1 MKPLKELSRIDFGCY
16 DSALSK
22 GEILY
27 LQLKNFD
34 ENNQFLANVDAFVEE
49 DERYNKNL
57 LLENDILLPSKGT
70 RIFATLFRAQ
80 WGKAVA
86 SSIFYVL
93 RVDTSIVLPAYLVA
107 ILNLPQYQQQ
117 LWQMGGGSNI
127 FSLRK
132 KELEDLQI
140 PLPSFEVQQQIA
152 AFNLLFQQKNILRQ
166 QIIKKERQLHQA
178 IIQQLTNSN
187 YGRK

>member
-1 MKPLKELSRIDFGCY
+1 M
-16 DSALSK
+16 
-22 GEILY
+22 
-27 LQLKNFD
+27 
-34 ENNQFLANVDAFVEE
+34 
-49 DERYNKNL
+49 
-57 LLENDILLPSKGT
+57 
-70 RIFATLFRAQ
+70 
-80 WGKAVA
+80 
-86 SSIFYVL
+86 
-93 RVDTSIVLPAYLVA
+93 VA

-152 AFNLLFQQKNILRQ
+152 TFNLLFQQKNILRQ

>member
-1 MKPLKELSRIDFGCY
+1 M
-16 DSALSK
+16 
-22 GEILY
+22 
-27 LQLKNFD
+27 
-34 ENNQFLANVDAFVEE
+34 
-49 DERYNKNL
+49 
-57 LLENDILLPSKGT
+57 
-70 RIFATLFRAQ
+70 
-80 WGKAVA
+80 
-86 SSIFYVL
+86 L
-93 RVDTSIVLPAYLVA
+93 RVDTSIVLPTYLVA

-140 PLPSFEVQQQIA
+140 PLPPLKTQQQISNL
-152 AFNLLFQQKNILRQ
+152 NLLLQQKNILRQ